1 MFNAIKLHEKLQEIE
16 SLITSGPI
24 DELIDY
30 AKDYDI
36 HQTNGTS
43 RYYEQVNK
51 IKNRLVAE
59 GIDPETIRK

>member
-1 MFNAIKLHEKLQEIE
+1 MFNTTVLHQKMQEIE
-16 SLITSGPI
+16 LLITSGPI

-30 AKDYDI
+30 AKEYDI
-36 HQTNGTS
+36 HQTNGTA
-43 RYYEQVNK
+43 RYQEQVNK